1 MILIFGGT
9 TEGRTAA
16 GLLDLM
22 DEPYLYCTK
31 EPVTQKIK
39 GRMLHGALDQEGI
52 TALCQSEGIRLIINA
67 AHPFATHLHQNIH
80 KASNGLAIP
89 VIRMERTYQPLED
102 DTNIRVFD
110 SFDAMD
116 LALGAIPPS
125 TILALTGVQTIG
137 HFKRAKGKHALFFRI
152 LDTELSWQKACQS
165 GIEMSAIL
173 PAPQQIT
180 HESLMGM
187 VDRVKPSLLL
197 TKESGESGFFNIKR
211 EVANARNIPLWVVR
225 RPEAYD
231 TPYRANSGK
240 ELLKT
245 ILRLRKEQLKEP
257 NHLRSGYTTGSC
269 VTAAAAGAFTALMQG
284 YFETTQGITLPDGQ
298 TITLPLFD
306 GQLNAHDAECVVI
319 KDAGDDPDV
328 THAAEIGC
336 HIRLV
341 YQPGINI
348 QRGIGI
354 GMVTL
359 LGLQVAVGEPAINPM
374 PRQMLQQTLTNLAS
388 LYGYEGGVVVTPFI
402 PQGEELAQK
411 TFNPRIGV
419 VGGLSIL
426 GTSGHV
432 RPYSA
437 EAFLDAIRQQISVA
451 HHHNQQTIV
460 LTAGKRSEQV
470 LQPLYP
476 HLNSTSF
483 VHYGNS
489 VGETIGMCVVAKFG
503 QIIIGMMPGKAIKL
517 AEGHLDTHSKHHT
530 FNAQFAANLAKECGY
545 PEEICAK
552 INGLTLANA
561 IADHIPF
568 SEEEPYYL
576 EVIARCHQVIL
587 KIIPPEVDL
596 HLYLINPADQR
607 WIKHQPLTP

>member
-9 TEGRTAA
+9 TEGRMAA
-16 GLLDLM
+16 DLLDLIG
-22 DEPYLYCTK
+22 EPYLYCTK

-39 GRMLHGALDQEGI
+39 GRMLHGALDEAGI
-52 TALCQSEGIRLIINA
+52 TNLCQSEGIRLIINA
-67 AHPFATHLHQNIH
+67 AHPFATHLHQNIQ
-80 KASNGLAIP
+80 KATNGLTIP
-89 VIRMERTYQPLED
+89 VVRMERTYQPLED
-102 DTNIRVFD
+102 NTNIRVFD

-116 LALGAIPPS
+116 LALGAISPS

-137 HFKRAKGKHALFFRI
+137 HFKRAKEKHALFFRI
-152 LDTELSWQKACQS
+152 LNTELSWEKACQS
-165 GIEMSAIL
+165 EIDKSAIL
-173 PAPQQIT
+173 PAPPQIT
-180 HESLMGM
+180 LESLMQM

-211 EVANARNIPLWVVR
+211 EVANERNIPLWVVR
-225 RPEAYD
+225 RPEPYE

-240 ELLKT
+240 ELLKN
-245 ILRLRKEQLKEP
+245 ILRLRKEQLKKP

-269 VTAAAAGAFTALMQG
+269 VTAAAAGAFRALMQG
-284 YFETTQGITLPDGQ
+284 YFETTQSITLPDGQ

-306 GQLNAHDAECVVI
+306 GQISAPAAECLVI

-336 HIRLV
+336 HIRLID
-341 YQPGINI
+341 QPGIKI
-348 QRGIGI
+348 HRGIGI
-354 GMVTL
+354 GIVTL
-359 LGLQVAVGEPAINPM
+359 PGLQVAVGEPAINPV

-388 LYGYEGGVVVTPFI
+388 LYGYEGGVMVTPFI
-402 PQGEELAQK
+402 PKGEELAQK

-437 EAFLDAIRQQISVA
+437 EAFLDAIRQQINVA
-451 HHHNQQTIV
+451 LHHNQQAIV

-470 LQPLYP
+470 LQPIYP
-476 HLNSTSF
+476 HLDSTSF

-489 VGETIGMCVVAKFG
+489 VGETIGMCVEAQFR
-503 QIIIGMMPGKAIKL
+503 QIVVGMMPGKAIKL
-517 AEGHLDTHSKHHT
+517 AEGHLNTHSKHHT
-530 FNAQFAANLAKECGY
+530 FNAQFAADLAKECGY
-545 PEEICAK
+545 PDEICAK
-552 INGLTLANA
+552 INDLSLANA

-568 SEEEPYYL
+568 SKEEPYYL
-576 EVIARCHQVIL
+576 KLIARCHWVISEN
-587 KIIPPEVDL
+587 IPPEVDL

-607 WIKHQPLTP
+607 WIKHQPLAQ